1 MSKVIRFSYHRVFY
15 FHSVEEASIEKQVK
29 KLREEL
35 TRKLEKK
42 IHSMKEEVLVE
53 RKELEMKRLKTA
65 FGISD
70 DFKEG
75 RAFNFETEK
84 KRQERLARIAEEEH
98 TQRLLRNGKRR

>member
-1 MSKVIRFSYHRVFY
+1 M
-15 FHSVEEASIEKQVK
+15 
-29 KLREEL
+29 REEL
-35 TRKLEKK
+35 TKKLEEK

-53 RKELEMKRLKTA
+53 TKEVEMKRIKSA

-75 RAFNFETEK
+75 CAFNFETEK
-84 KRQERLARIAEEEH
+84 KRQERLSRIADEEH